1 MPTPFN
7 SMDFRQALG
16 SFATGVTIVTTLGK
30 SGEKVGMTV
39 NSFNSVSLDPPLI
52 LWSLDRKTNC
62 FDDFVDAEFFA
73 VHVLAAEQ
81 QDLSQRFASVGN
93 DRFHDLECS
102 QGLSGTPILPQC
114 SAYFECT
121 SEHLYE
127 GGDHVILV
135 GRVVNFVDNQLPPLL
150 FYRGQYNTL

>member
-1 MPTPFN
+1 
-7 SMDFRQALG
+7 
-16 SFATGVTIVTTLGK
+16 LGK

-39 NSFNSVSLDPPLI
+39 NSFNSVSLDPPLV

-62 FDDFVDAEFFA
+62 FDDFVDAETFA

-81 QDLSQRFASVGN
+81 QDLSQRFASVGK

-102 QGLSGTPILPQC
+102 QGLSSIPILPHC

-135 GRVVNFVDNQLPPLL
+135 GRVINFVDNQLPPLL

>member
-1 MPTPFN
+1 MPNPFS

-30 SGEKVGMTV
+30 NGEKVGMTV

-62 FDDFVDAEFFA
+62 FEDFTVAKSFA
-73 VHVLAAEQ
+73 VHVLASEQ
-81 QDLSQRFASVGN
+81 QDLSQRFASVGS
-93 DRFHDLECS
+93 DRFLDLECS
-102 QGLSGTPILPQC
+102 QGLSGIPILPEC

-121 SEHLYE
+121 TEHLYE

-150 FYRGQYNTL
+150 FYRGQYNNL

>member
-16 SFATGVTIVTTLGK
+16 SFATGVTILTTLGK

-62 FDDFVDAEFFA
+62 FDDFVDAESFA

-93 DRFHDLECS
+93 DRFHDLECP
-102 QGLSGTPILPQC
+102 QGLSGIPILPQC